1 MRYPF
6 GTTSCRFRFGVDN
19 DCFQS
24 GDVLQTPPKNSAS
37 LRQLPAAL
45 AAKVPPPAAP
55 APIFADSEVSML
67 FVFRAAGFGF
77 LAALLLAPW
86 FSMNNTLDKM
96 ANTSRPALSHETADH
111 ILRRLG
117 VMKQE
122 IRADMCR
129 RIQEENRRE
138 GLCLMGLCLP
148 DPCANSPVTG
158 SAVKDPATARRDTP

>member
-1 MRYPF
+1 
-6 GTTSCRFRFGVDN
+6 
-19 DCFQS
+19 
-24 GDVLQTPPKNSAS
+24 
-37 LRQLPAAL
+37 
-45 AAKVPPPAAP
+45 
-55 APIFADSEVSML
+55 ML

-96 ANTSRPALSHETADH
+96 ANTSRPALSRETADH

-129 RIQEENRRE
+129 REGE